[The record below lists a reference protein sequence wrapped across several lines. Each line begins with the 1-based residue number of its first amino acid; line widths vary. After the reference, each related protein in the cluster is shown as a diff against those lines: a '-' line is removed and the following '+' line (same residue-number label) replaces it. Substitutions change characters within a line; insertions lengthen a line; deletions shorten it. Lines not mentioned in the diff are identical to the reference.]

1 VAGCNLNGLP
11 AIDLDGPWASGLGNT
26 GVILVLSGLSK
37 TKHQGLTLVE
47 LIVAVAIAA
56 ILVGVAIP
64 SFFNLIA
71 DNRLTALTNEL
82 VTDMHYARSEAVTRE
97 LPVTICA
104 SEDGE
109 SCSGRNDW
117 SSGWIVF
124 TDASGS
130 NGEYDAE
137 DELLINN
144 QSDTDQISL
153 LSENEYVRF
162 SSRGRSIE

>member
-1 VAGCNLNGLP
+1 
-11 AIDLDGPWASGLGNT
+11 
-26 GVILVLSGLSK
+26 VLSRLPK
-37 TKHQGLTLVE
+37 TEHQGLTLVE
-47 LIVAVAIAA
+47 LIGAVAIAA

-64 SFFNLIA
+64 SFFSLIA

-82 VTDMHYARSEAVTRE
+82 VTDMHYTRSEAVTRE
-97 LPVTICA
+97 LPVAICA

-124 TDASGS
+124 TDTTGSSG
-130 NGEYDAE
+130 EFDAE
-137 DELLINN
+137 DELLLYNRSE
-144 QSDTDQISL
+144 SDRISL
-153 LSENEYVRF
+153 LSENSYVRF